1 MKFLRKS
8 LLGVAISTGVAAL
21 FFASASAA
29 VVCVGPV
36 CWHSHETYDYPRT
49 PGLLSIPTTG
59 AGDLTKN
66 THGGSTKGAAIGAVI
81 SGWNG
86 SA

>member
-1 MKFLRKS
+1 MTFLRKS

-21 FFASASAA
+21 FFTSASAA

-36 CWHSHETYDYPRT
+36 CWHSHETYDYPPDARVVVH
-49 PGLLSIPTTG
+49 PDDWRWGSNE
-59 AGDLTKN
+59 N